1 MQEVAIQ
8 PIGPQPLQRSLA
20 CRDRPSARGILRHHL
35 RDEKDTV
42 AAPGNRF
49 ADDVLGLPVILRG
62 IDVSHAELNAVAQR
76 GDRRRAI
83 CAVYVPSALAD
94 DADLAT
100 CATEAAMFHAA
111 LK

>member
-1 MQEVAIQ
+1 
-8 PIGPQPLQRSLA
+8 
-20 CRDRPSARGILRHHL
+20 
-35 RDEKDTV
+35 
-42 AAPGNRF
+42 
-49 ADDVLGLPVILRG
+49 
-62 IDVSHAELNAVAQR
+62 VSHAELNAVAQR